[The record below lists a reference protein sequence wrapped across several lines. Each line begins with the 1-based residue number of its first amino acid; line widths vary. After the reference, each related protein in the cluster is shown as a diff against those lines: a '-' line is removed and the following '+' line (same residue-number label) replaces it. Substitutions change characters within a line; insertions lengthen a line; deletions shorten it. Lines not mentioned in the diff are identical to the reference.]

1 MGKVNPIQFLKQV
14 KQEVK
19 KVAWPQRKEVTQ
31 TLIMVVVIVAL
42 ASTFFFFVDQI
53 LGWLVRMIINF
64 GV

>member
-19 KVAWPQRKEVTQ
+19 KVSWPTRKEVYQ
-31 TLIMVVVIVAL
+31 TMLMVLVIVAI

-53 LGWLVRMIINF
+53 LGWIVRLILGL